1 MKGKGFHFFSPGGWA
16 RRSRI
21 PTDGSGILDAMNIK
35 AVIVLTI
42 AKSDELTAEAF
53 VPDEFFLGFS

>member
-1 MKGKGFHFFSPGGWA
+1 
-16 RRSRI
+16 
-21 PTDGSGILDAMNIK
+21 MNIK

-53 VPDEFFLGFS
+53 VPDEFFLGFSEAPLCFFLALCAEPNHSRNKPLVSGF